1 MNKPKHK
8 LVAIVFTDIAGFTEL
23 TSKNEPAA
31 LELLNTQRN
40 ILKPIVKKHNGEWL
54 KELGDGLLLTFST
67 ITEAVNCSIDI
78 QKSSEN
84 IPNLKLRI
92 GIHQGEVITSGD
104 DVLGDDVNI
113 ASRIEP
119 FASIGG
125 VAVSG
130 RVNASLERN
139 PEFDT
144 VFLGEPDLKGVFQS
158 VKVYSIISHGLPKGK
173 PLVNEEDKK
182 DLNENIQVNK
192 VKSKTNLFLI
202 LLLFIVF
209 LLFYN
214 YKKTPEISLED
225 NLEKIVER
233 FDNGDN
239 YFVFKETK
247 KLLDIYPK
255 NKLLKR
261 YFEKSTYPINIK
273 SDSLPALVLIKYGV
287 DTLWNEIGLTP
298 IDSIRVPWFKGKY
311 DFQLKFK
318 VNNRIIVATPNR
330 SGEFNF
336 RNIEEYPN
344 DHAIIPETKNN
355 MMFLPGINFGNI
367 SIETFSI
374 SKTEVSNKEFQDFVN
389 NGGYEQKEYWDFP
402 ISVGGVKYS
411 FEESIKRFV
420 DKYGQYGPANWSYG
434 QYADNTENFP
444 VTGISWFEA
453 RAYAKYKGFKLPN
466 IFQWL
471 SSAGLSGFVSDLP
484 DISRSN
490 LKSSHLWEVS
500 DSRGEN
506 YFGVKNIAGNVREWT
521 TNPQGEEKNKFSILG
536 GSYRDNSYS
545 FNNYH
550 GVSPF
555 DRSIG
560 NGFRVVKSGNSN
572 ELELLDNLVVDYIE
586 RDILSEN
593 DVSDDVFNIYKEQ
606 FSYDPYDLDPI
617 VDSIFNYENYIAY
630 RFQLTPA
637 YKNNE
642 PLHGYVIYSNKYNAK
657 LKPIIQFPSAWAI
670 GSNSDDWIIEFAIKN
685 YNYLL
690 AEGYAIICPVYY
702 STYNRYK
709 ILKTWWANESEDY
722 KNTIIKIGKD
732 YKRSIDFIESKN
744 DFDFENLSYM
754 GYSWGSIMSN
764 ILLAIDDRV
773 KCAFICAGG
782 LQVQKSKPEID
793 PALFTR
799 RITIPVMH
807 ITGKNDGIFD
817 YQNSQ
822 IPMQEL
828 LGTPLE
834 NQEMIILEGVGHI
847 IPEDI
852 MIENHLRWLEQYAK

>member
-31 LELLNTQRN
+31 FELLNTQRN
-40 ILKPIVKKHNGEWL
+40 ILKPIVKKYDGEWL
-54 KELGDGLLLTFST
+54 KEIGDGLLLTFST

-78 QKSSEN
+78 QKSSKD

-92 GIHQGEVITSGD
+92 GIHQGEVITRGS

-119 FASIGG
+119 FARRGG

-130 RVNASLERN
+130 RVNASLERS
-139 PEFDT
+139 PEFET
-144 VFLGEPDLKGVFQS
+144 VFLGEPDLKGVLQS

-173 PLVNEEDKK
+173 PIVIEKEKK
-182 DLNENIQVNK
+182 DLNENIQIKKAN
-192 VKSKTNLFLI
+192 SKRILFFSLSLFII
-202 LLLFIVF
+202 LLFF
-209 LLFYN
+209 FY
-214 YKKTPEISLED
+214 YDKTPEISLED
-225 NLEKIVER
+225 NLEEIIEK
-233 FDNGDN
+233 FDDEDN
-239 YFVFKETK
+239 YFVFKRTK
-247 KLLDIYPK
+247 KLMDIFPK
-255 NKLLKR
+255 NKLLKL

-273 SDSLPALVLIKYGV
+273 SDSLQALVFIKYGD
-287 DTLWNEIGLTP
+287 DTLWTEIGLTP

-318 VNNRIIVATPNR
+318 VNNRIIVATPDR
-330 SGEFNF
+330 SGEFDF
-336 RNIEEYPN
+336 GNIEQYPIE
-344 DHAIIPETKNN
+344 HAIIPETKNS
-355 MMFLPGINFGNI
+355 MMFFPGINFGNV

-389 NGGYEQKEYWDFP
+389 SGGYEDSQYWDFP
-402 ISVGGVKYS
+402 IKIGGLEYN
-411 FEESIKRFV
+411 FEGSIKKFI
-420 DKYGQYGPANWSYG
+420 DKHGQYGPANWSYG
-434 QYADNTENFP
+434 QYANNAENFP

-453 RAYAKYKGFKLPN
+453 RAYAKYKGYKLPN

-490 LKSSHLWEVS
+490 LESSQLCEVG

-506 YFGVKNIAGNVREWT
+506 YFQLKNIAGNVREWT
-521 TNPQGEEKNKFSILG
+521 TNPQGGENDKFSILG
-536 GSYRDNSYS
+536 GSYSDNFYS
-545 FNNYH
+545 FNDYH
-550 GVSPF
+550 AISPF

-560 NGFRVVKSGNSN
+560 NGFRVVQSPHSS
-572 ELELLDNLVVDYIE
+572 ELELLDNLVVDFIE
-586 RDILSEN
+586 RDILLEN
-593 DVSDDVFNIYKEQ
+593 NVSDDVFSIYRGQ
-606 FSYDPYDLDPI
+606 FSYDQYDLNPI
-617 VDSIFNYENYIAY
+617 IDSIFDYENYIAY

-642 PLHGYVIYSNKYNAK
+642 PLHGYVVYSNKNKSK

-670 GSNSDDWIIEFAIKN
+670 GSNSDNWIIEATITN

-690 AEGYAIICPVYY
+690 AEGYAIVCPVYY
-702 STYNRYK
+702 STYNRNK
-709 ILKTWWANESEDY
+709 ILKTWWANESDDY

-732 YKRSIDFIESKN
+732 YKRSIDFIVSRN
-744 DFDFENLSYM
+744 NFDFENLTYM

-773 KCAFICAGG
+773 KSAFICAGG

-799 RITIPVMH
+799 RISIPVMH

-817 YQNSQ
+817 YENSQ
-822 IPMQEL
+822 IPMQKL
-828 LGTPLE
+828 LGTPPE
-834 NQEMIILEGVGHI
+834 NQEMIVLEGVGHI
-847 IPEDI
+847 IPKDI
-852 MIENHLRWLEQYAK
+852 IIENHLRWLERYAR